1 MCRGYSHQKTK
12 KKKKKKD
19 IEYNSL
25 CYTVYP
31 CCFSILYT
39 AVLIREVKKKKKTT
53 LKGIDTRLSEIEE
66 HISDLEDRIMEII
79 IPEQQKENKFLKN
92 ESTLRDL

>member
-1 MCRGYSHQKTK
+1 MK
-12 KKKKKKD
+12 
-19 IEYNSL
+19 L
-25 CYTVYP
+25 
-31 CCFSILYT
+31 
-39 AVLIREVKKKKKTT
+39 KKKKKTT